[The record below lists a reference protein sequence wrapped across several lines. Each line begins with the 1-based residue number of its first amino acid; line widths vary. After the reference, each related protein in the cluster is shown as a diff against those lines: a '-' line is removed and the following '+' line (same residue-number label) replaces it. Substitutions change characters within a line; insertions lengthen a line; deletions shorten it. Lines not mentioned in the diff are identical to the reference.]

1 MKPEKPL
8 RETLSLLIGLV
19 IVGLATTAIIA
30 TFRAQSTG
38 SAPITRTLNFT
49 APADVQATDVPSPY
63 PGPMDYLTPT
73 EAARQTAQAPLDM
86 QYAIMMA
93 TKLVITPSQT
103 EPATLFPTGT
113 VEDDVYLSSS
123 GMGLGVDTQN
133 AWVGFIDGM
142 RADIYAGARLEDTE
156 QGAIFLFVD
165 IPRGGIAELILTPT
179 KHGGVRVVS
188 EQNNRLT
195 LVSTD
200 GTTYYFDLPA
210 RRFVDS
216 LTEVVP
222 TATPLPTYTP
232 FPPPPTFSISTPVPT
247 PNPYPAPTDQST
259 AAP

>member
-30 TFRAQSTG
+30 TFRPKSPG
-38 SAPITRTLNFT
+38 IVPITMTSFI
-49 APADVQATDVPSPY
+49 ATSTDEPTMIVPSPY

-73 EAARQTAQAPLDM
+73 EAARQTAQAPLDT

-93 TKLVITPSQT
+93 TKLAITPSQT

-222 TATPLPTYTP
+222 TATPPATETP
-232 FPPPPTFSISTPVPT
+232 LPPPPTLSFSSPTPT
-247 PNPYPAPTDQST
+247 PNPYPAPTKQST